1 MAKTCLP
8 IRGSYPWWVRS
19 LLREL
24 RSQCL
29 RPEGPECRQQKQY
42 CNKFNNSIKALK
54 LKRWWKQGKDSG
66 GNSLVGQWLPLCI
79 FTGSISDQ
87 GIKILQAV
95 LCGKKKKKDWR
106 LKNKK
111 DSISPAKGPRI
122 NWARNYSLLPPKGI
136 QAETAW
142 ILSRTK
148 GIKSHSW
155 WMVKTKSETPLF
167 QKQNEKRWAVLKIGL
182 SECLPKTKTKSHD
195 IPWKGKR
202 KKSVCIHVCVCL
214 FILKKRI
221 N

>member
-1 MAKTCLP
+1 M
-8 IRGSYPWWVRS
+8 
-19 LLREL
+19 
-24 RSQCL
+24 
-29 RPEGPECRQQKQY
+29 
-42 CNKFNNSIKALK
+42 
-54 LKRWWKQGKDSG
+54 
-66 GNSLVGQWLPLCI
+66 GQWLRLCI

-95 LCGKKKKKDWR
+95 LCGKKKKKKDWR

-167 QKQNEKRWAVLKIGL
+167 QKQNEKSWAVLKIGL
-182 SECLPKTKTKSHD
+182 SECLPKTKTKYHD

-214 FILKKRI
+214 FIVKKRI